1 MVAVKIWN
9 NNLWLSYSYCKPASA
24 TVQKTI
30 TSSPQPGTY
39 MGHTLYTL
47 QRSNVKRLAL
57 EGVQFHIF
65 SYDAVAPVIT
75 GHNGW
80 RKRPLWDLL
89 GLLGRDADTGRRK
102 MPTRWSA
109 HTGTLCWMCV
119 YARAHTHTNKTA
131 HMHACTHLSVCI
143 QGHIHVDKLFILL
156 RVSHQRF
163 LCKVRYVHRCGVQS
177 LYLEKASSW
186 LPLVPTTSRSG
197 LAQGSGL
204 MNLRQVRW

>member
-1 MVAVKIWN
+1 MEEEAPLRPVRFIRTRCRYRQAKD
-9 NNLWLSYSYCKPASA
+9 A
-24 TVQKTI
+24 
-30 TSSPQPGTY
+30 
-39 MGHTLYTL
+39 HTLICTH
-47 QRSNVKRLAL
+47 RHAL
-57 EGVQFHIF
+57 LDV
-65 SYDAVAPVIT
+65 
-75 GHNGW
+75 
-80 RKRPLWDLL
+80 
-89 GLLGRDADTGRRK
+89 
-102 MPTRWSA
+102 
-109 HTGTLCWMCV
+109 CV
-119 YARAHTHTNKTA
+119 CARTHTNKTA

-204 MNLRQVRW
+204 INLRQVRW